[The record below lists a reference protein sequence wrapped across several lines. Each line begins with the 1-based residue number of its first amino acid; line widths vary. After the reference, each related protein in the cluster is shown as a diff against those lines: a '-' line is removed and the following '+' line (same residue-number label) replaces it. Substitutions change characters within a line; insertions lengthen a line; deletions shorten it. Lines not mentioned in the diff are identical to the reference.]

1 MYEMEFAYPKLI
13 TVPMHPPGNPGDNV
27 PPVVTIDN
35 QRVSLV
41 TPYFSEADSIH
52 VFDGVEKT
60 TSSSKSIQETEIE
73 NKLNYLTPPTP
84 TPSQPGMFNVVIIAS
99 GYNSSNMTNFQS
111 KAESIKDTLLNTEP
125 FKTYVSKIN
134 VNIYSNSEDLG
145 CYTGCDNIDRLMC
158 CNWSSVVSAA
168 AASGYY
174 YDEIIV
180 IHNTSVYAGGGF
192 RESLDAYKLNSY
204 NTYCA
209 VYDGY
214 YSDVMALH
222 EFGHSFGNLCDEY
235 SYGSEGYSYYDC
247 VNCRSTC
254 NDWSDTGGT
263 SCQQGCKD
271 AESSYSRPEDSIML
285 TLDIANFNLASIYA
299 VYSPDGLQERLS
311 YFTTS
316 TTTATVTTAAISSI
330 TSTSAS
336 SGGNV
341 TSDGGASV
349 TARGVCWSTSANSTI
364 ANSKTTDNTGTGVF
378 TSSITGLKPGTTYHV
393 RAYARNTVG
402 TGYGND
408 LSFSTCPDCSGDEV
422 NLTNKTFPPGGTC
435 ECIGTSS
442 ITIGSG
448 VIIPN
453 GANVTFIAPMINI
466 DPGFHAENGSVVNM
480 RQP

>member
-1 MYEMEFAYPKLI
+1 M
-13 TVPMHPPGNPGDNV
+13 
-27 PPVVTIDN
+27 
-35 QRVSLV
+35 
-41 TPYFSEADSIH
+41 
-52 VFDGVEKT
+52 FDGVEKT

-111 KAESIKDTLLNTEP
+111 KAESRKDTLLNTEP

-263 SCQQGCKD
+263 SCQQGLLRCRKQLFQAGRQHHAD
-271 AESSYSRPEDSIML
+271 FRHRKFQPGEYICSVFTGRVAGKTILFYHIDNYRNCYNRCYI
-285 TLDIANFNLASIYA
+285 LDIHQQCSKRWKY
-299 VYSPDGLQERLS
+299 
-311 YFTTS
+311 YF
-316 TTTATVTTAAISSI
+316 
-330 TSTSAS
+330 
-336 SGGNV
+336 
-341 TSDGGASV
+341 
-349 TARGVCWSTSANSTI
+349 
-364 ANSKTTDNTGTGVF
+364 
-378 TSSITGLKPGTTYHV
+378 
-393 RAYARNTVG
+393 
-402 TGYGND
+402 
-408 LSFSTCPDCSGDEV
+408 
-422 NLTNKTFPPGGTC
+422 
-435 ECIGTSS
+435 
-442 ITIGSG
+442 
-448 VIIPN
+448 
-453 GANVTFIAPMINI
+453 
-466 DPGFHAENGSVVNM
+466 
-480 RQP
+480 